1 MIRKRILIVAMLDSV
16 HTFRWLSQFKD
27 SEIDFI
33 IFPSKKH
40 RVIHEG
46 TLRLLESRSGAT
58 FELARFRKWSKYH
71 GYFDYLFHIILST
84 LVKQDFRLLA
94 LIRLARR
101 DQFNYVHALEI
112 QGAGYLVD
120 SMVRTTGIRFS
131 TIVTNWGSD
140 IYFYQNLPDHR
151 DRISSALK
159 SADFYSAECRRDYSL
174 ARSLGFEG
182 IELPCIPNAGGF
194 PNEDQTLGPTTSTRI
209 NVVAKAYGG
218 DFGRGDLI
226 IDALRNVFTIVP
238 GYTAFLYSVTDDLT
252 EQVERLIQEFPGRI
266 SYSSRRNPLT
276 REEMKNLFHRSRVYL
291 GASRSDGISTS
302 FLEALNYGCYP
313 IQTDTSCAG
322 DWKELGAEAS
332 VVSQDVLE
340 IEQSLIMALLD
351 DKLVDTAQMK
361 NLAIAKKYLS
371 FDEISR
377 IAKSF
382 YV

>member
-40 RVIHEG
+40 KVIHEG
-46 TLRLLESRSGAT
+46 TLQLINSTSRAT
-58 FELARFRKWSKYH
+58 FNLARFGKWAKFH
-71 GYFDYLFHIILST
+71 GYLDFLTHIVRSRIL
-84 LVKQDFRLLA
+84 KRDFRSLA
-94 LIRLARR
+94 LLKLARKH
-101 DQFNYVHALEI
+101 QFTYVHALEI

-120 SMVRTTGIRFS
+120 SLKRAGGFGFS
-131 TIVTNWGSD
+131 TILTNWGSD
-140 IYFYQNLPDHR
+140 IYFYQNLPNHKE
-151 DRISSALK
+151 RITSALQ

-194 PNEDQTLGPTTSTRI
+194 LEEDQILGDATSSRV

-218 DFGRGDLI
+218 EFGRGDLI
-226 IDALRNVFTIVP
+226 ICALRNAFTAIP
-238 GYTAFLYSVTDDLT
+238 GNTAFLYSVTDDLI
-252 EQVERLIQEFPGRI
+252 EQVEGLVQEFAGRV
-266 SYSSRRNPLT
+266 SYSSRKNPLT
-276 REEMKNLFHRSRVYL
+276 RAEMKSLFRRSRVYV

-322 DWKELGAEAS
+322 DWKELGADAS
-332 VVSQDVLE
+332 IVSQDISE
-340 IEQSLIMALLD
+340 IEHNLITALKD
-351 DKLVDTAQMK
+351 DELVDKAQIK
-361 NLAIAKKYLS
+361 NLAVAKEYLGFEKISKIAQT
-371 FDEISR
+371 
-377 IAKSF
+377 F
-382 YV
+382 YS

>member
-1 MIRKRILIVAMLDSV
+1 MSRQRILIVAMLDSV

-40 RVIHEG
+40 KVIHEG
-46 TLRLLESRSGAT
+46 TLRLLASESRAT
-58 FELARFRKWSKYH
+58 FKLARFKKWAKFH
-71 GYFDYLFHIILST
+71 GYLDYFFHIIFST
-84 LVKQDFRLLA
+84 MAKRDFRLLA

-101 DQFNYVHALEI
+101 NSFNYVHALEI

-151 DRISSALK
+151 DRISSALR
-159 SADFYSAECRRDYSL
+159 SADYYSAECRRDYSL
-174 ARSLGFEG
+174 ARSLGFKG

-194 PNEDQTLGPTTSTRI
+194 PGEDQTLGAATSTRM

-226 IDALRNVFTIVP
+226 ITALRNVFSIVP
-238 GYTAFLYSVTDDLT
+238 SYTAFLYSVTDDLT

-276 REEMKNLFHRSRVYL
+276 REEMKYLFHRSRVYL

-332 VVSQDVLE
+332 VVSQDVSE
-340 IEQSLIMALLD
+340 IERSLTIALMD
-351 DKLVDTAQMK
+351 DRLVDSAQVT
-361 NLAIAKKYLS
+361 NLAIAKKYLG